1 MRLKTSPKLECPYK
15 IPESRSPLRPAS
27 LPPSGL
33 ALHSPQASQI
43 HSLPSPAASRPR
55 GCRSVQS
62 AAKPLCTRAAAQP
75 DPARHRG
82 RFVRSVA
89 LDVAARASA
98 ENTHICVICPVA
110 VIPPHREI
118 YLLGQ
123 STHRENKKLGISA
136 TFLRLRTLPCPRKA
150 KKGPSHGKLPAFLCR
165 DSRLGSSQQLPIA
178 KKLQFGPIFCFRTLG
193 IALTQ

>member
-1 MRLKTSPKLECPYK
+1 M
-15 IPESRSPLRPAS
+15 
-27 LPPSGL
+27 GL
-33 ALHSPQASQI
+33 ALHSPQASQT
-43 HSLPSPAASRPR
+43 HSLPSLAASRPR
-55 GCRSVQS
+55 GCHSVQS
-62 AAKPLCTRAAAQP
+62 AAKPLCTRASAQP
-75 DPARHRG
+75 NPARHGG

-89 LDVAARASA
+89 LDVATRAA
-98 ENTHICVICPVA
+98 TENTHICVICPVA
-110 VIPPHREI
+110 VIHPLRQSTHHEI

-123 STHRENKKLGISA
+123 STHRENKNLGISA